1 VKSIE
6 VSARTIEE
14 AIGAGLAKLGC
25 SLADC
30 KVEVVQ
36 EGAKGLFG
44 VFGSKPATVRLT
56 PLVLDELEME
66 SLGIDL
72 QSALDVPPEPA
83 PSRAKGGKG
92 REKVPA
98 VQAEPATPHKD
109 KEKAK
114 QPPKPGKTPAPAAKS
129 QDAIERFK
137 SAPLPGQAQPETKP
151 AHAESRPQRPRRT
164 REPRDFTERAEH
176 IPVEAPE
183 NIALHDPE
191 TMEGVAQS
199 FLMGVTK
206 GMGVDVQIDMRRSEE
221 GHILATMYGD
231 TLGILIGRRG
241 ETLDAL
247 QYLTSLQINKGRDD
261 YTRITLD
268 TENYRA
274 KREEA
279 LVRLAARMAN
289 RAVKTGRKV
298 ALEPMNP
305 YERRIL
311 HASLQENPNVSTHSE
326 GDEPY
331 RHVVVVPQK

>member
-1 VKSIE
+1 MKSIE

-30 KVEVVQ
+30 KVEIVQ

-72 QSALDVPPEPA
+72 QSALDTPEPV
-83 PSRAKGGKG
+83 RAKDGSK
-92 REKVPA
+92 RDKVSAAKTESSP
-98 VQAEPATPHKD
+98 PR
-109 KEKAK
+109 KEKTK
-114 QPPKPGKTPAPAAKS
+114 QPPKTTSASASKS
-129 QDAIERFK
+129 QSAIERFK
-137 SAPLPGQAQPETKP
+137 SAPLPGQTKP
-151 AHAESRPQRPRRT
+151 EPSSARTDNGSHQPRRV
-164 REPRDFTERAEH
+164 REPADKAEH
-176 IPVEAPE
+176 APIEAPV
-183 NIALHDPE
+183 NIAVHDPE
-191 TMEGVAQS
+191 TMEGIAQS
-199 FLMGVTK
+199 FLLGVTR

-221 GHILATMYGD
+221 GHIYATMYGD

-274 KREEA
+274 KREDA
-279 LVRLAARMAN
+279 LVRLASRMAN

-311 HASLQENPNVSTHSE
+311 HSSLQENPNVSTHSE